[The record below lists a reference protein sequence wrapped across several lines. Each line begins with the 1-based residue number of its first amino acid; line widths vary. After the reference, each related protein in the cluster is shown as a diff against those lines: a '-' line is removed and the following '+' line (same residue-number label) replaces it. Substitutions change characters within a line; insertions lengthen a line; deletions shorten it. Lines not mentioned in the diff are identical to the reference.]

1 MNKLKNGGR
10 LTNGQVGVLL
20 IIPGLAVFAAIILN
34 QGFRGAEFLRGV
46 TLVNWII
53 PGTAIGFLWT
63 WIFNGQ
69 YGILNSILE
78 TLDILET
85 GIPWLGQTN
94 TALLCVVI
102 ARTWQMLPWYMA
114 FLLGGLQSVSLDQV
128 EAAHIDGANNWQT
141 FWKVILPGMKQTA
154 ILVFILGL
162 IGNLQHFDL
171 PWTMTQGGP
180 ARATTTLSIE
190 VYTTAFKN
198 WNMGK
203 AATVGTIWAVLL
215 AYLLLTTG
223 VSDLLYLVPL
233 PGGDAI
239 PTTSIFLSVLI
250 TLYLCVMSFGLDL
263 WSLWTTRHLDP
274 GVNALFQGFS
284 VAGRV
289 IWLNICVALQITVRL
304 FPAVI
309 ALVLFYFLLS
319 PLLLSA
325 PVALICCTI
334 PVMFALYYNIV
345 LRYALA
351 PYLLADRP
359 DDGAGLA
366 IRRSMELMRG
376 WKWEL
381 FKLDFSFIGWLI
393 LLEGLRLLAS
403 CAALAGS
410 GFFALLTQLPAA
422 DLPGLIPGYVVW
434 LNDFSG
440 TLGSFSDTQIQLFT
454 LFSQV
459 GEGTFASLL
468 GDLFSLP
475 LLLWLTPYRKVARAA
490 FYDARQAMPEA
501 AAQDLP
507 PL

>member
-1 MNKLKNGGR
+1 MEIDRKELKR
-10 LTNGQVGVLL
+10 
-20 IIPGLAVFAAIILN
+20 
-34 QGFRGAEFLRGV
+34 R
-46 TLVNWII
+46 
-53 PGTAIGFLWT
+53 
-63 WIFNGQ
+63 
-69 YGILNSILE
+69 
-78 TLDILET
+78 
-85 GIPWLGQTN
+85 
-94 TALLCVVI
+94 
-102 ARTWQMLPWYMA
+102 
-114 FLLGGLQSVSLDQV
+114 
-128 EAAHIDGANNWQT
+128 
-141 FWKVILPGMKQTA
+141 
-154 ILVFILGL
+154 
-162 IGNLQHFDL
+162 
-171 PWTMTQGGP
+171 
-180 ARATTTLSIE
+180 ARAD
-190 VYTTAFKN
+190 
-198 WNMGK
+198 MG
-203 AATVGTIWAVLL
+203 AAQPPFWAVLL

-250 TLYLCVMSFGLDL
+250 SLYLCVMSFGLDL

-284 VAGRV
+284 VVGRV
-289 IWLNICVALQITVRL
+289 IWLNISMALQITFRL

-319 PLLLSA
+319 PLLLAA
-325 PVALICCTI
+325 PVALIFCTI

-351 PYLLADRP
+351 PYLLADHP

-393 LLEGLRLLAS
+393 LLEVLRLLAS

-422 DLPGLIPGYVVW
+422 DLPRLIPGYVVW

-440 TLGSFSDTQIQLFT
+440 TLGSFSDTQVQLFT

-475 LLLWLTPYRKVARAA
+475 LLLWLTPYRKVSRAA
-490 FYDARQAMPEA
+490 FYDARQAMPEPNT
-501 AAQDLP
+501 QDLP